1 VVSGLEVTWRI
12 EKGGL
17 MPGKNCRSDCLDHLN
32 HSTENSGEP
41 KMCDQK
47 KFVKSW
53 LLILQISHCL
63 GAGNLPRTKTN
74 QRMKQSGKIGRNYL
88 DIGRAGDF

>member
-1 VVSGLEVTWRI
+1 MEVTWRI

-17 MPGKNCRSDCLDHLN
+17 MPEKNSRSDCLDHFN

-41 KMCDQK
+41 RMSDQK
-47 KFVKSW
+47 KFAKKW

-74 QRMKQSGKIGRNYL
+74 QRMELSGKISQKINRNYL
-88 DIGRAGDF
+88 DIGRT